1 MDIPPPLMRSPSLY
15 GKGGIIGDNYM
26 MFKPDIKLHGITNIT
41 VELLH
46 KYNINALL
54 LDVDN
59 TMSTHHG
66 TVLTDGLL
74 EWIDLMQQN
83 GIKLMVLSNSKK
95 KRIAPFAARI
105 GLPFISLGCKPLPT
119 GYLRGVKALGEKR
132 KNVAIVGDQIF
143 TDTLGGNFVGVK
155 TILLTPIKPEDGW
168 SFKVRRNL
176 EKKLYKKYGFEE

>member
-1 MDIPPPLMRSPSLY
+1 MLL
-15 GKGGIIGDNYM
+15 
-26 MFKPDIKLHGITNIT
+26 KPDIKLRGITSIT
-41 VELLH
+41 AELLNKH
-46 KYNINALL
+46 NIKALL

-66 TVLTDGLL
+66 TILTDGLL
-74 EWIDLMQQN
+74 EWIANMQQE

-95 KRIAPFAARI
+95 RRIAPFAARI

-143 TDTLGGNFVGVK
+143 TDVLGGNAVGVK
-155 TILLTPIKPEDGW
+155 TILLTPIKLEDGW
-168 SFKVRRNL
+168 SFKVRRSL
-176 EKKLYKKYGFEE
+176 EKKLYKKYNLKDEE

>member
-1 MDIPPPLMRSPSLY
+1 ML
-15 GKGGIIGDNYM
+15 
-26 MFKPDIKLHGITNIT
+26 FKPDVKLHGITDIT
-41 VELLH
+41 VELLNE
-46 KYNINALL
+46 YNIKALL

-66 TVLTDGLL
+66 VVLTDGLM
-74 EWIDLMQQN
+74 EWIAAMQQS

-95 KRIAPFAARI
+95 ARIEPFAARI
-105 GLPFISLGCKPLPT
+105 GLPFISLGCKPLPS

-143 TDTLGGNFVGVK
+143 TDILGGNTVGVK

-168 SFKVRRNL
+168 SFKVRRKL
-176 EKKLYKKYGFEE
+176 EKKLYKKYGFKD

>member
-1 MDIPPPLMRSPSLY
+1 MLL
-15 GKGGIIGDNYM
+15 
-26 MFKPDIKLHGITNIT
+26 KPNIKLHGITDIT
-41 VELLH
+41 VELLNE
-46 KYNINALL
+46 YNIKALL

-74 EWIDLMQQN
+74 EWIAKMQAS
-83 GIKLMVLSNSKK
+83 GIKLMVLSNSKRF
-95 KRIAPFAARI
+95 RIEPFAARI

-143 TDTLGGNFVGVK
+143 TDILGGNVVGVK
-155 TILLTPIKPEDGW
+155 SILLTPIKLEDGW
-168 SFKVRRNL
+168 SFKVRRKL
-176 EKKLYKKYGFEE
+176 EKKLYKKYKFEE